1 VTPRRRTTSGASGT
15 RASDAQI
22 GFLPAAP
29 FSPAVDIMETHD
41 EYIVIVDIAGAD
53 DRAFDIAIEGKTLVI
68 SGSRPEHSQGKRR
81 YHLGE
86 IRVGLFQR
94 AVALPGPVVAD
105 DTRARYE
112 RGLLRIT
119 LRKASGASDNM
130 LRL

>member
-1 VTPRRRTTSGASGT
+1 VTPRRRTTSNTGGT

-29 FSPAVDIMETHD
+29 FSPVIDVMETHN
-41 EYIVIVDIAGAD
+41 EYVVVVDVAGAD
-53 DRAFDIAIEGKTLVI
+53 DRAFDISIEGRTLMI

-86 IRVGLFQR
+86 IRIGPFQR
-94 AVALPGPVVAD
+94 AVTLPGPVVAD

-112 RGLLRIT
+112 RGVLRIT
-119 LRKASGASDNM
+119 LRKASGPPDRV

>member
-1 VTPRRRTTSGASGT
+1 VTPRRRTTGASGT
-15 RASDAQI
+15 RASDTQI
-22 GFLPAAP
+22 GFLPAP
-29 FSPAVDIMETHD
+29 FSPAVDVVETHE
-41 EYIVIVDIAGAD
+41 EYVIVVDVAGAD
-53 DRAFDIAIEGKTLVI
+53 DRAFDVAIEGRTLLI

-86 IRVGLFQR
+86 VRTGPFQR
-94 AVALPGPVVAD
+94 TVLLPGPVAAD

-119 LRKASGASDNM
+119 LRKASNPPDNI

>member
-1 VTPRRRTTSGASGT
+1 MTPRRRPPSNTGGT
-15 RASDAQI
+15 RANDAQI

-29 FSPAVDIMETHD
+29 FSPAIDVMETHD
-41 EYIVIVDIAGAD
+41 EYIVVVDVAGAD
-53 DRAFDIAIEGKTLVI
+53 DRSFDIAIEGKTLVI
-68 SGSRPEHSQGKRR
+68 SGSRAEHSQGKRR

-86 IRVGLFQR
+86 IRIGPFHRSVT
-94 AVALPGPVVAD
+94 LPGPVVAD

-119 LRKASGASDNM
+119 VRKAPGPPDRV

>member
-1 VTPRRRTTSGASGT
+1 
-15 RASDAQI
+15 
-22 GFLPAAP
+22 
-29 FSPAVDIMETHD
+29 METRD
-41 EYIVIVDIAGAD
+41 EYIIVVDVAGAD
-53 DRAFDIAIEGKTLVI
+53 DRAFDIAIEGKMLII

-86 IRVGLFQR
+86 LRIGPFQR
-94 AVALPGPVVAD
+94 AVPLPGPIAAG

-119 LRKASGASDNM
+119 LRKATGPSDNV

>member
-1 VTPRRRTTSGASGT
+1 MTPRRRTTSSSGGT
-15 RASDAQI
+15 RPSDAQI

-29 FSPAVDIMETHD
+29 FSPLVDVMETHD
-41 EYIVIVDIAGAD
+41 EYVVVVDVAGAD
-53 DRAFDIAIEGKTLVI
+53 DRAFDITVEGKTLTI

-86 IRVGLFQR
+86 VRIGPFQR
-94 AVALPGPVVAD
+94 TISLPGPVVPD

-119 LRKASGASDNM
+119 VRKASGPPDRV

>member
-1 VTPRRRTTSGASGT
+1 
-15 RASDAQI
+15 
-22 GFLPAAP
+22 
-29 FSPAVDIMETHD
+29 METHD
-41 EYIVIVDIAGAD
+41 EYIVVVEVAGAD
-53 DRAFDIAIEGKTLVI
+53 DRAFDIAVEGKTLMI

-94 AVALPGPVVAD
+94 AVPLPGPVVHEE
-105 DTRARYE
+105 TRARYE

-119 LRKASGASDNM
+119 LRKAAGAPDRV

>member
-1 VTPRRRTTSGASGT
+1 MTPRRRTTSDGGGA

-29 FSPAVDIMETHD
+29 FSPSADVMETHD
-41 EYIVIVDIAGAD
+41 EYIVVIDIAGAD
-53 DRAFDIAIEGKTLVI
+53 DRSFDIAVEGKVLTI
-68 SGSRPEHSQGKRR
+68 SGARPEHSQGKRR

-86 IRVGLFQR
+86 VRIGPFQR
-94 AVALPGPVVAD
+94 TVALPGPVVAEE
-105 DTRARYE
+105 TRARYE

-119 LRKASGASDNM
+119 VRKASGPPDRV

>member
-1 VTPRRRTTSGASGT
+1 MTPRRRTTSSSGGT
-15 RASDAQI
+15 RPSDAQI

-29 FSPAVDIMETHD
+29 FSPLVDVMETHD
-41 EYIVIVDIAGAD
+41 EYVVVVDVAGAD
-53 DRAFDIAIEGKTLVI
+53 DRAFDITVEGRTLTI

-86 IRVGLFQR
+86 VRIGPFQR
-94 AVALPGPVVAD
+94 TISLPGPAVPD

-119 LRKASGASDNM
+119 LRKASGPPDRV

>member
-1 VTPRRRTTSGASGT
+1 MTPRRRTTSDAGGT

-29 FSPAVDIMETHD
+29 VTPPVDVMETHD
-41 EYIVIVDIAGAD
+41 EYIVVVDVAGAD
-53 DRAFDIAIEGKTLVI
+53 DRAFDIALEGRTLII
-68 SGSRPEHSQGKRR
+68 SGSRAEHSQGKRR

-86 IRVGLFQR
+86 IRLGPFQR
-94 AVALPGPVVAD
+94 AVTLPGPVVAD

-119 LRKASGASDNM
+119 LRKSTGPSEKV

>member
-1 VTPRRRTTSGASGT
+1 MTPRRRTTSGASGT

-29 FSPAVDIMETHD
+29 FSPAVDIVETHD
-41 EYIVIVDIAGAD
+41 EYIIIVDVAGAD
-53 DRAFDIAIEGKTLVI
+53 DRAFDVAIEGKTLVI

>member
-1 VTPRRRTTSGASGT
+1 MTPRRRTTSSSGGS

-29 FSPAVDIMETHD
+29 FSPAADVMETHD
-41 EYIVIVDIAGAD
+41 EYIVVVDVAGAD
-53 DRAFDIAIEGKTLVI
+53 DRAFDIAIDGKTLLI

-86 IRVGLFQR
+86 IRIGPFQR
-94 AVALPGPVVAD
+94 AVLLPGPVVAD

-119 LRKASGASDNM
+119 LRKAPSPPDRV

>member
-1 VTPRRRTTSGASGT
+1 VTPRRRTTSTSGGT
-15 RASDAQI
+15 HASDAQI

-29 FSPAVDIMETHD
+29 FSPLVDVMETHD
-41 EYIVIVDIAGAD
+41 EYVVVVDIAGAD

-86 IRVGLFQR
+86 VRIGAFQR
-94 AVALPGPVVAD
+94 TVPLPGPVVAD

-119 LRKASGASDNM
+119 LRKASGPPDRV